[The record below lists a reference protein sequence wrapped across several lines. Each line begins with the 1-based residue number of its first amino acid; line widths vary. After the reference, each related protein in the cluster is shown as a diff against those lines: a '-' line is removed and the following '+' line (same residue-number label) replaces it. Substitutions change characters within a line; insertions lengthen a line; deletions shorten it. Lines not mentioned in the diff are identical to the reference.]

1 MNKAEREWA
10 TLRLVYDDQEFASD
24 AHSDSP
30 DFLLRH
36 PSSDMQFGVEVTE
49 LYETESDARARF
61 HESYIDDLLA
71 GAPPMHRDDAEVLAV
86 NGFARPASEANVKEW
101 GFRPILRP

>member
-10 TLRLVYDDQEFASD
+10 TLRLVYDDQEFASV

-86 NGFARPASEANVKEW
+86 NRFVLTDSEGNVKAS
-101 GFRPILRP
+101 GFPAI